1 MTIQNKCSANNMWTG
16 TYRRNGIAQFEI
28 TTFCGIVI
36 TLPSFNF
43 THMRNARSCCATQHH
58 RLHSFWGFFFEWQ
71 RKSNRKKKTVRKP
84 FVACGFIAKI
94 ATFDHFC
101 ISLGANP
108 RKLMDLLGCYCYHFR
123 KVHRDK
129 KIIFW
134 IRKMNPKSVQ
144 FYMKIKIFATLFP
157 IFYLIYCRP

>member
-1 MTIQNKCSANNMWTG
+1 MLSEQYVNRHISSQWNRSIWNNNILRYSHYITFVQFHTYAKCA
-16 TYRRNGIAQFEI
+16 ELLCD
-28 TTFCGIVI
+28 TTS
-36 TLPSFNF
+36 SFAF
-43 THMRNARSCCATQHH
+43 FLRI
-58 RLHSFWGFFFEWQ
+58 FFEWQ

-84 FVACGFIAKI
+84 FVACGFIARI

-108 RKLMDLLGCYCYHFR
+108 RNLMDLLGCYCYHFR

>member
-1 MTIQNKCSANNMWTG
+1 MTIQNKCSANNMRTG

-58 RLHSFWGFFFEWQ
+58 RLHYFWAFFWMTK
-71 RKSNRKKKTVRKP
+71 KSNRKKKAVRKSC
-84 FVACGFIAKI
+84 VFIADI
-94 ATFDHFC
+94 AIFDHFC
-101 ISLGANP
+101 ISLGVNP
-108 RKLMDLLGCYCYHFR
+108 RKLMDLLGCYCYLFR

-134 IRKMNPKSVQ
+134 NRKMNLKSAQ
-144 FYMKIKIFATLFP
+144 FYMEMKIFDALFP
-157 IFYLIYCRP
+157 IFYLIYWRP